1 MKPTLPSS
9 KKEKEKGR
17 KEGPGRKGGRGEQK
31 VIGGAQNGILPLCAA
46 TMDSRVHVHVSP
58 FGWI

>member
-17 KEGPGRKGGRGEQK
+17 KEGPGRKGGRGERK
-31 VIGGAQNGILPLCAA
+31 VLGGARDGHL
-46 TMDSRVHVHVSP
+46 
-58 FGWI
+58 